1 VLTEHRP
8 APAPAGE
15 DGLRARLVKRLG
27 SFSLDVEVRCPAG
40 SLLAI
45 VGPSGAGK
53 TRLLRCLA
61 GLERPE
67 RGTIRVDGRCWLDT
81 VTGLCLSPQRR
92 SAGLLFQEY
101 GLFPHMTV
109 RRNVAFAAHPDS
121 DVDGLLETFGI
132 APLRERMPATLSGG
146 ERQRAALCQAIARKP
161 RLLLLDEPFSALDME
176 NRLTLRAELLRL
188 QRTWNIPV
196 LYVTH
201 DLADALSV
209 GDAVLALR
217 AGRAD
222 PSWLAAQTA
231 LLVQDQAR
239 LRARLETGTPPAP
252 LEPPH
257 PATETAR
264 RTA

>member
-1 VLTEHRP
+1 MLSRTGP
-8 APAPAGE
+8 DSAPAEAG
-15 DGLRARLVKRLG
+15 GLSARLVKRLQ
-27 SFSLDVEVRCPAG
+27 SFALDVELRCPAG

-61 GLERPE
+61 GLERPDSG
-67 RGTIRVDGRCWLDT
+67 RIAVDGACWLDT
-81 VTGLCLSPQRR
+81 GAGVNLSPQRR

-109 RRNVAFAAHPDS
+109 RRNVAFAAHAEN

-132 APLRERMPATLSGG
+132 APLAGRMPATLSGG
-146 ERQRAALCQAIARKP
+146 ERQRAALCQAIARRP

-176 NRLTLRAELLRL
+176 NRLNLRGELLRL

-201 DLADALSV
+201 DLADALAV

-222 PSWLAAQTA
+222 PAWLETQIDLLARDQDRLRHKLAANAWTA
-231 LLVQDQAR
+231 VPR
-239 LRARLETGTPPAP
+239 PSLETETPRS
-252 LEPPH
+252 LS
-257 PATETAR
+257 
-264 RTA
+264 